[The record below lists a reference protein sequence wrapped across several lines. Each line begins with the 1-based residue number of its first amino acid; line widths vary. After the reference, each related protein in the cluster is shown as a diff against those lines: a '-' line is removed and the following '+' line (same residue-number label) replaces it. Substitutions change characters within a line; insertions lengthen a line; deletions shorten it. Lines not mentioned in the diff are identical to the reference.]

1 MVSTKP
7 YLVRAIYQWCVDQGF
22 TPYLAVVVGSG
33 TRVPPQYVKDG
44 QIVLNIGPEA
54 TQQLALGDDEITFRA
69 RFSGQAFPVTVPIE
83 AVSAIYARE
92 NGQGMAFEVGAAP
105 EAADA
110 GPVEGEGPSTPEP
123 PPEPSPPRPR
133 LTRIK

>member
-22 TPYLAVVVGSG
+22 TPYLAVVVGDG
-33 TRVPPQYVKDG
+33 ARVPTQYVKDG
-44 QIVLNIGPEA
+44 QIVLNVSPEA
-54 TQQLALGDDEITFRA
+54 TQQFLMGDEEISFLA
-69 RFSGQAFPVTVPIE
+69 RFNGSPFPVLVPVS

-92 NGQGMAFEVGAAP
+92 NGQGMAFEVSLAP
-105 EAADA
+105 PTEDKEEPADDP
-110 GPVEGEGPSTPEP
+110 GPL
-123 PPEPSPPRPR
+123 PPEPSRPR